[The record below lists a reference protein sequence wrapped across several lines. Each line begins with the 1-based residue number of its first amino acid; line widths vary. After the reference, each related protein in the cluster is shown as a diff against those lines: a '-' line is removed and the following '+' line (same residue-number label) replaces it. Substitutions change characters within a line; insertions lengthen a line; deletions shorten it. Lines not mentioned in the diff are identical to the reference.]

1 MYQLLST
8 KETVLDKKQLKDY
21 LTKLASDNV
30 IKETSDINTYP
41 IPRVLDNFKYISLI
55 YTLLN
60 EHVKLEIPIH
70 PAGEWLLDNYYLI
83 ENTVRILQKDLSKE
97 KYKKFPRI
105 ATGNFAGFARIYV
118 LANEIVMNTDGRIDE
133 EELKEYLMAYQSQK
147 NLFMEEIWNLGLFL
161 EISIIE
167 KIRGIAEKVFSSQM
181 QKYKVENIVERII
194 ENKDVRKIKLDV
206 DLYPFIEYM
215 SYRLRVYGKKGN
227 AYLEILEEQVKK
239 HGMTVTDVINKEHF
253 DIALKRVS
261 MKNCISSIKKISRMN
276 ILDIFENVS
285 IVEKIL
291 EEDKIYKKMDYQ
303 TKALYRSEIQKLAQK
318 THSSEVYIAKKCLEL
333 TKNKTQKEGHIG
345 YYIIS
350 DGKQELLKALFNKKV
365 FKLNKTTKAK
375 LYIFSIYFFT
385 ILFTLLIA
393 TKSWLIAVL
402 SFIPMQNVVTQF
414 IQYILSKIVKPKP
427 IPKIDFGETG
437 IPKEY
442 TSMCVIPV
450 LINNTDDVTK
460 MMKKLE
466 VYYLANKGPNLYF
479 TLLGD
484 CSSEKIQTKEKDNLI
499 INKGKE
505 CVEKL
510 NKKYG
515 DIFNFIY
522 RKREWCSG
530 ERCYMGWE
538 RKRGLLNQLN
548 EFLLT
553 GKDEFLVNTCKNIPK
568 IKYIITLDSDT
579 KLVLG
584 TAEKLVGAMAHI
596 LNRPEINKMTN
607 TVASGHALIQPRIG
621 VNIQDERKN
630 IFTRLFSAEGGTDL
644 YTNAISDVYQD
655 NFDEGI
661 YTGKGIY
668 DLDVFNEILK
678 DAIPENTVLSHDL
691 LEGSFLR
698 CGLASDI
705 VLMDGYP
712 SNYLAYKIRKHRW
725 IRGDVQVLPWIK
737 STLNALSKYKIIDN
751 IVRDL
756 NEFFKLLIII
766 TIFLM
771 TFIANENV
779 AGFILLSLFFIGF
792 PTILKLVEMLL
803 NANNNK
809 QELIAKKFSKLQ
821 RCIYKFLVELSIL
834 PDVAYLEIN
843 AFIKSIYRMKISHNF
858 MLEWTTAEEAERN
871 KKEGIKDYYLSMI
884 INPILGAII
893 CLSPNL
899 AFGILGIIWILAPW
913 FMYKFSKKIEE
924 TNKLILSDED
934 KEFLLKEASK
944 TWQFFKDSVVN
955 SLPSDN
961 YQADRKKK
969 LAQITSPT
977 NIGLYILS
985 TIAAYDFK
993 FEDLQSTIDRIK
1005 STIDVVEN
1013 LTKWN
1018 GHLYNWY
1025 NIYTL
1030 EPVKP
1035 MYISSVDSGN
1045 FIGYLYTLKQF
1056 LLEKNI
1062 EQYDLVKRIDNIIE
1076 STDFSKLYDPKIG
1089 LFSIG
1094 YNVQDNILTNSYY
1107 DLLATEA
1114 RQTSI
1119 VAIAKKDVPSKHWN
1133 NLSRTLTKIGPYK
1146 GLVSWGGTAF
1156 EYLMPNINIPSYPTT
1171 LLDESCR
1178 FSILSQKK
1186 YAKKLGIPWGISE
1199 SAYNNKDFKGN
1210 YQYKTFG
1217 VPWLGL
1223 KRGLEDEVV
1232 VSPYATAMSLIF
1244 CPEDAVENLKILAK
1258 NDMIGK
1264 YGFYESIDYKP
1275 KKALNKTF
1283 MAHHQG
1289 LIFTSIDNLLNDK
1302 IFQER
1307 FMKNPE
1313 MEGVKILLE
1322 ERMPD
1327 NVITTK
1333 EKKEKVEKIKY
1344 KDYNE
1349 YTQRTSGTNV
1359 LANEKYTIVMK
1370 DDGST
1375 YSKYENDIISDNVH
1389 IYIKDVNSKKI
1400 FDTIGKDVK
1409 VVFTPSENKLIMQDG
1424 NMTINVRITIV
1435 PNSPIEVRSIE
1446 IKNTGTTD
1454 LTLEVTSYMDLL
1466 LASFDGFYAHPTF
1479 NKMFIDYKKIDE
1491 EIVYTRITREEN
1503 KKSGFFATNL
1513 VYDDGDME
1521 FEIDKEKFISRGNLG
1536 MPDAVVNSTQLSKK
1550 ISTTIQPI
1558 VAMRRIVNV
1567 KPDESKMLYLV
1578 NAAGDSLKEAIQNL
1592 KEYTNSESLNRI
1604 FEIAKGHTDAETRYL
1619 RIKGQDID
1627 IYQKMIEKLL
1637 YPKYENKVNNFE
1649 QDFSN
1654 EKIWRYGISGDNPI
1668 LLVKIRDKNDI
1679 YLIEEVMKAKEYF
1692 DIKNILVDVVV
1703 ITDENIEM
1711 QNVKILYNISREDRR
1726 VLEARANLIIDSKL
1740 GALFVQINGDTKNGN
1755 IEERNIEYIK
1765 ESESD
1770 EPVAS
1775 EKSLLEDMDL
1785 LYYNGYGGFTKDGKE
1800 YVIMVNKNRKTPSV
1814 WCNIM
1819 ANENFGTLVTESLGG
1834 YTWYKNSK
1842 MNRITE
1848 FSNDALLDKP
1858 SEYIL
1863 LDDGKKVWSVGASPK
1878 PDEKN
1883 YYIHY
1888 GFGYS
1893 IFEHNS
1899 NNIEQ
1904 KLTIFVPKEDSL
1916 KINVLELKNTGLSNK
1931 KIKIIYDLDL
1941 VLGEK
1946 KNRFINYIYKENL
1959 NMLLLKNNLNP
1970 NYYTYIISNEK
1981 ISIENGKIILDVE
1994 IESLESKKITIAL
2007 GCEETELRCIEIGNK
2022 YLGREDGAL
2031 EDVKKYWQEK
2041 VNVVEVNT
2049 PMDSFNILQNGWLIY
2064 QSIVSRMLGKT
2075 GFYQSGGAFGY
2086 RDQLQDAM
2094 SMKYLDP
2101 NILKNQIILHAKH
2114 QFIEGDVEHWWHDDS
2129 SLGIRARYSDD
2140 LLWLPYAVIT
2150 YIDFTGDYSIL
2161 EEEAEYVSGRLLS
2174 ENEHDYMN
2182 KFLPSNKKEN
2192 IYNHCMRAINRSL
2205 DFKEFPKI
2213 QGGDWNDGMN
2223 KVGEKGIGE
2232 SVWLGFFLY
2241 SILIKFAEFSKHVT
2255 RFANKETAIALNE
2268 QNKNVDV
2275 KTIGSNEKSDE
2286 YERLMEVA
2294 EKLKKNLNTVGWD
2307 GRWYRRATTDDGK
2320 ILGSIN
2326 NKECKID
2333 GISQSWAVISNAG
2346 DNDKKYI
2353 AMENMEK
2360 YLIDKENNIVKLLT
2374 PAFKNEEFKPGYIAA
2389 YAPGMRE
2396 NGGQYTHSA
2405 IWGGIA
2411 ETILNKPEEAME
2423 IYKMI
2428 NPIEHSKTE
2437 EQAFKYKV
2445 EPYVVEA
2452 DIYSENEFV
2461 GRGGWTWYT
2470 GSSGWLF
2477 TFQTEYILGLK
2488 IHHGILKIKPCVP
2501 KAWNEFEVNF
2511 NWKDAMYHI
2520 KYEKKKI
2527 STEEEINSNIAKN
2540 IKGNSLNQQDNMM
2553 SSFDNE
2559 NVQMYLNGEMTD
2571 EIKLKDEGEF
2581 EIKVEF

>member
-1 MYQLLST
+1 MYRLLST
-8 KETVLDKKQLKDY
+8 KETVLDKKQLKEY

-105 ATGNFAGFARIYV
+105 ATGNFAGFARIFV

-133 EELKEYLMAYQSQK
+133 EELKEYLMAYQAQK

-167 KIRGIAEKVFSSQM
+167 KIRGIAEKIFSSQM

-194 ENKDVRKIKLDV
+194 ENKDIRKIKLDV

-261 MKNCISSIKKISRMN
+261 MKNCISSIKKISRMD

-291 EEDKIYKKMDYQ
+291 EEDEVYKKMDYQ
-303 TKALYRSEIQKLAQK
+303 TKALYRSEIQKLAKK
-318 THSSEVYIAKKCLEL
+318 THSSEVYIANKCLEL
-333 TKNKTQKEGHIG
+333 TKGKSKKESHIG
-345 YYIIS
+345 YYIIA
-350 DGKQELLKALFNKKV
+350 DGRQKLLNDLLNRKV
-365 FKLNKTTKAK
+365 FKLKNTTKAK

-393 TKSWLIAVL
+393 TKSWIIAIL

-414 IQYILSKIVKPKP
+414 IQYILSKIIKPKP
-427 IPKIDFGETG
+427 IPKIDFEETG

-442 TSMCVIPV
+442 TTMCVIPV
-450 LINNTDDVTK
+450 LLKNTDDVEK

-484 CSSEKIQTKEKDNLI
+484 CSSEKIETKEKDILI

-505 CVEKL
+505 YVEKL

-515 DIFNFIY
+515 GIFNFIY
-522 RKREWCSG
+522 RKREWCSS

-553 GKDEFLVNTCKNIPK
+553 GKDNFLVNTCKNLPK

-596 LNRPEINKMTN
+596 LNKPEVNKIIN
-607 TVASGHALIQPRIG
+607 TVCSGHALIQPRIG
-621 VNIQDERKN
+621 VNILDERRN

-668 DLDVFNEILK
+668 DLDVFNEVLK
-678 DAIPENTVLSHDL
+678 DVIPENTVLSHDL

-737 STLNALSKYKIIDN
+737 STLNALSKYKILDN

-756 NEFFKLLIII
+756 KELFILLIII
-766 TIFLM
+766 SILLM
-771 TFIANENV
+771 TFMTNKNV
-779 AGFILLSLFFIGF
+779 TCFIILALFFIAF
-792 PTILKLVEMLL
+792 PTNLKLIEMLL
-803 NANNNK
+803 NANSNK
-809 QELIAKKFSKLQ
+809 QELIAKKFSKFQ
-821 RCIYKFLVELSIL
+821 SCIYKFLIELSIL
-834 PDVAYLEIN
+834 PDMAYLEIN

-871 KKEGIKDYYLSMI
+871 KKEEIKDYYLSMI
-884 INPILGAII
+884 VNPILGII
-893 CLSPNL
+893 FLSANL
-899 AFGILGIIWILAPW
+899 VFWILGIMWILAPW
-913 FMYKFSKKIEE
+913 FMHEFSKKIEE
-924 TNKLILSDED
+924 TNKGILLDKD
-934 KEFLLKEASK
+934 KEFLLKEANK
-944 TWQFFKDSVVN
+944 TWQFFKDNVVN

-961 YQADRKKK
+961 YQGDRKRKI
-969 LAQITSPT
+969 APITSPT

-985 TIAAYDFK
+985 TVAAYDLK
-993 FEDLQSTIDRIK
+993 FEDLPSTIDRLT
-1005 STIDVVEN
+1005 STIEVVEN

-1045 FIGYLYTLKQF
+1045 FVGYLYTVKQF
-1056 LLEKNI
+1056 LLEKNV
-1062 EQYDLVKRIDNIIE
+1062 EQYDLVKKIDNIIKN
-1076 STDFSKLYDPKIG
+1076 TDFSKLYNPKIG

-1094 YNVQDNILTNSYY
+1094 YNAQDNILTDSYY

-1133 NLSRTLTKIGPYK
+1133 NLSRTLTKMGLYK

-1156 EYLMPNINIPSYPTT
+1156 EYLMPNVNIPSYPTT
-1171 LLDESCR
+1171 LLDESCL

-1223 KRGLEDEVV
+1223 KRGLEAEVV
-1232 VSPYATAMSLIF
+1232 VSPYATALSLMF
-1244 CPEDAVENLKILAK
+1244 YPEEAVQNLKVLAK
-1258 NDMIGK
+1258 NGVVGK

-1275 KKALNKTF
+1275 KMAVNKTF

-1289 LIFTSIDNLLNDK
+1289 LIFTSIDNLFNNK

-1307 FMKNPE
+1307 FMRNPE
-1313 MEGVKILLE
+1313 MEGVEILLE

-1359 LANEKYTIVMK
+1359 LANGKYTIVMK
-1370 DDGST
+1370 DDGSS
-1375 YSKYENDIISDNVH
+1375 YSKYGNNIISDNMH
-1389 IYIKDVNSKKI
+1389 IYIKDVNSKKV
-1400 FDTIGKDVK
+1400 FDAIGKDVK
-1409 VVFTPSENKLIMQDG
+1409 VIFTPSENKLIMQDG
-1424 NMTINVRITIV
+1424 NITIIVKVTIV
-1435 PNSPIEVRSIE
+1435 PNLPIEVRSIE

-1466 LASFDGFYAHPTF
+1466 LASFEGFYAHPTF
-1479 NKMFIDYKKIDE
+1479 NKMFIDYEKIDE
-1491 EIVYTRITREEN
+1491 GIIYTRRTRED
-1503 KKSGFFATNL
+1503 KKQSSFFATNL
-1513 VYDDGDME
+1513 VFDDGDME
-1521 FEIDKEKFISRGNLG
+1521 FEIDKEKFVSRGNLG
-1536 MPDAVVNSTQLSKK
+1536 MPDAIVNSTQLSKK
-1550 ISTTIQPI
+1550 VATTVQPI
-1558 VAMRRIVNV
+1558 IAMRRIVNV
-1567 KPDESKMLYLV
+1567 KPDELKTLYLI
-1578 NAAGDSLKEAIQNL
+1578 NAAGDSKEEATQNL
-1592 KEYTNSESLNRI
+1592 KEYINSESLNRI

-1627 IYQKMIEKLL
+1627 IYQKMLEKLL
-1637 YPKYENKVNNFE
+1637 YPEYKNKVNNFE

-1654 EKIWRYGISGDNPI
+1654 EKIWKYGISGDNPI

-1692 DIKNILVDVVV
+1692 DIKNILVDIVV
-1703 ITDENIEM
+1703 ITEEDIKV
-1711 QNVKILYNISREDRR
+1711 QNVKILNNISREDKR

-1740 GALFVQINGDTKNGN
+1740 GALFVQIN
-1755 IEERNIEYIK
+1755 EESKKELKKEDENLCIK
-1765 ESESD
+1765 TNETVEIIS
-1770 EPVAS
+1770 S
-1775 EKSLLEDMDL
+1775 EKSLLENMDL
-1785 LYYNGYGGFTKDGKE
+1785 LYYNGYGGFTKDGME
-1800 YVIMVNKNRKTPSV
+1800 YVIMVNKNKKTPSV

-1819 ANENFGTLVTESLGG
+1819 ANEKFGTLVTESLGG

-1858 SEYIL
+1858 SESIFIK
-1863 LDDGKKVWSVGASPK
+1863 DENKIWSIGASPK

-1883 YYIHY
+1883 YYIYY

-1893 IFEHNS
+1893 RFEHNS
-1899 NNIEQ
+1899 NDIEQ
-1904 KLTIFVPKEDSL
+1904 KLNIFIPKEDSL
-1916 KINVLELKNTGLSNK
+1916 KISLLKLKNTGLAK
-1931 KIKIIYDLDL
+1931 KSIKIIYDVDFI
-1941 VLGEK
+1941 LGEK

-1959 NMLLLKNNLNP
+1959 NMVLLKNNLNP
-1970 NYYTYIISNEK
+1970 NYYTYIISSEK
-1981 ISIENGKIILDVE
+1981 INIKDDKIILDVE
-1994 IESLESKKITIAL
+1994 IDSLEAKEISIIL

-2022 YLGREDGAL
+2022 YLGSEKEAL
-2031 EDVKKYWQEK
+2031 EDVKKYWKEK
-2041 VNVVEVNT
+2041 VKIIEAST
-2049 PMDSFNILQNGWLIY
+2049 PLDSFNVLQNGWLVY
-2064 QSIVSRMLGKT
+2064 QSIVSRILGKT
-2075 GFYQSGGAFGY
+2075 GFYQSGGAIGY

-2094 SMKYLDP
+2094 NMKYIDP
-2101 NILKNQIILHAKH
+2101 GILKNQILLHAKH
-2114 QFIEGDVEHWWHDDS
+2114 QFIEGDVEHWWHNDS
-2129 SLGIRARYSDD
+2129 LLGIRARYSDD

-2150 YIDFTGDYSIL
+2150 YIEFTGDYSIL
-2161 EEEAEYVSGRLLS
+2161 NENAEYVSGRVLN
-2174 ENEHDYMN
+2174 ENEYDYMDV
-2182 KFLPSNKKEN
+2182 FLPSDKIES
-2192 IYNHCMRAINRSL
+2192 IYHHCMRAINKSL
-2205 DFKEFPKI
+2205 DFKDFPKI

-2255 RFANKETAIALNE
+2255 RFANKETAIVLNE

-2275 KTIGSNEKSDE
+2275 KTIGSDEKSDE
-2286 YERLMEVA
+2286 YERLMEIA
-2294 EKLKKNLNTVGWD
+2294 ERLKRNLNTIGWD
-2307 GRWYRRATTDDGK
+2307 GRWYKRAVADDGK
-2320 ILGSIN
+2320 VLGSIN

-2333 GISQSWAVISNAG
+2333 GISQSWSVISGAG

-2353 AMENMEK
+2353 AMESVEK
-2360 YLIDKENNIVKLLT
+2360 YLVDKENNLIKLLT
-2374 PAFKNEEFKPGYIAA
+2374 PPFENEEFKPGYIAS

-2405 IWGGIA
+2405 IWCAIA
-2411 ETILNKPEEAME
+2411 EAILKRNDKMFEM
-2423 IYKMI
+2423 YKMI
-2428 NPIEHSKTE
+2428 NPIEHSRTE
-2437 EQAFKYKV
+2437 ELAIKYKV
-2445 EPYVVEA
+2445 EPYAVEA
-2452 DIYSENEFV
+2452 DIYTADNLA

-2470 GSSGWLF
+2470 GSSGWMYTL
-2477 TFQTEYILGLK
+2477 QVEYILGLK
-2488 IHHGILKIKPCVP
+2488 INHGILKIEPCIP
-2501 KAWNEFEVNF
+2501 KEWENFEVKF
-2511 NWKDAMYHI
+2511 RWKNAIYDI
-2520 KYEKKKI
+2520 KYERNKEIKENEYDENNIEMIFENKK
-2527 STEEEINSNIAKN
+2527 
-2540 IKGNSLNQQDNMM
+2540 
-2553 SSFDNE
+2553 
-2559 NVQMYLNGEMTD
+2559 VD
-2571 EIKLKDEGEF
+2571 EIKLDKNGSF
-2581 EIKVEF
+2581 NITVKY